1 MSDLFTIDVVYS
13 TQHWIMPKII
23 IGVLIILGLIILAYE
38 GRARVKAGG
47 QFFAKPGKFFQEN
60 YNKIQFWGTIFLL
73 VAYFFLLDKIGFTV
87 CSMIFLFLFNTL
99 FGGTKNLKNPK
110 YIVVSLII
118 SVVSTLIISILF
130 GTVFNISLPEGV
142 CTIWIKSL
150 GLTIF

>member
-1 MSDLFTIDVVYS
+1 MGDLFSIDVVYS

-23 IGVLIILGLIILAYE
+23 IGVLLILGAVILVFE

-47 QFFAKPGKFFQEN
+47 HFFAKPGKFFVEN
-60 YNKIQFWGTIFLL
+60 YNKVQFWGTIVLL
-73 VAYFFLLDKIGFTV
+73 IAYFFLLDKIGFTV
-87 CSMIFLFLFNTL
+87 CSMIFLILFNTL
-99 FGGTKNLKNPK
+99 FGGPKNLKNPK
-110 YIVVSLII
+110 YILGSVVI

-150 GLTIF
+150 GITIF